1 MGTGEAELP
10 SMMKDR
16 DVNIYNDKDFY
27 GDLLSDFLKTNDNS
41 APNQNEGQPDNS
53 DYLYGADLSLT

>member
-1 MGTGEAELP
+1 MGSREAELP

-16 DVNIYNDKDFY
+16 DVNVYNDKDFY
-27 GDLLSDFLKTNDNS
+27 GELLSDFLKTNDSS
-41 APNQNEGQPDNS
+41 APNQNAGQPDNG